1 LKEYLGCQSDD
12 MSDGF
17 DQKTSQQWHG
27 AEETQICGALQYT
40 FRHPR
45 GSYTVSAA
53 HITAAVRTPTG
64 RAGGVLAD
72 VRPDDLA
79 AIAIRSLVERAGLP
93 PHRID
98 DVILGCVNQAGE
110 DNRNVARM
118 AVLLAGL
125 PIEVPGQTV
134 NRLCGSGL
142 QAVTSA
148 AHAIRAG
155 EGDLFIAGGVESM
168 TRAPYV
174 MLKPGKAWDRS
185 PPSVADSTVGWR
197 FTNPRMPPEWTISL
211 GETAERV
218 AAAYGIS
225 RREQDEFAVESQR
238 RAQAAIAS
246 KAFADEI
253 VGIEIP
259 AGDTVT
265 RDEPPRGDVTVES
278 LSRLRPA
285 FVKDGTVT
293 AGSSS
298 GINDGAA
305 ALAVMSERS
314 MKELGI
320 QPLARV
326 VSTAVAGVDPSCMG
340 LGPVPASRKA
350 LTRAGLTAKDL
361 DLIELNE
368 AFAAQAIACIR
379 DLELDPAK
387 VNIYGGAIALGHPLG
402 ASGAKI
408 LTSLVHA
415 LRRTGGRYGLA
426 TMCIGVGQGI
436 AMVVERS
443 EQ

>member
-1 LKEYLGCQSDD
+1 
-12 MSDGF
+12 
-17 DQKTSQQWHG
+17 
-27 AEETQICGALQYT
+27 
-40 FRHPR
+40 
-45 GSYTVSAA
+45 
-53 HITAAVRTPTG
+53 
-64 RAGGVLAD
+64 
-72 VRPDDLA
+72 
-79 AIAIRSLVERAGLP
+79 
-93 PHRID
+93 
-98 DVILGCVNQAGE
+98 
-110 DNRNVARM
+110 
-118 AVLLAGL
+118 
-125 PIEVPGQTV
+125 
-134 NRLCGSGL
+134 
-142 QAVTSA
+142 
-148 AHAIRAG
+148 
-155 EGDLFIAGGVESM
+155 M
-168 TRAPYV
+168 TRAPYI
-174 MLKPGKAWDRS
+174 MLKPGKAWDRT

-197 FTNPRMPPEWTISL
+197 FTNPRMPAEWTISL